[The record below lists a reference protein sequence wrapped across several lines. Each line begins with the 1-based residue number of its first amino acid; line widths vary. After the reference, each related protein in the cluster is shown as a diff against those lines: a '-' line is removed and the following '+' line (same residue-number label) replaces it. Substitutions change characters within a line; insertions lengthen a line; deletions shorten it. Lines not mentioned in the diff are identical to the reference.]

1 MPVRQSRQTKAA
13 RISLLGWR
21 DGWDPNAKEPAL
33 VYQPDRTETV
43 MTVIYLDV
51 EEITLPAFLDL
62 DDVRAA
68 LRNRSVAWTL

>member
-1 MPVRQSRQTKAA
+1 
-13 RISLLGWR
+13 
-21 DGWDPNAKEPAL
+21 
-33 VYQPDRTETV
+33 